1 MESAF
6 DAEICEFF
14 RVFAEKM
21 RIVSLSF
28 HLSFSS
34 FAIYR
39 CDHFMT
45 SHCHAQNLD
54 GFQKKPIEYKNH
66 LCHQF
71 SIGMPLEALLG

>member
-6 DAEICEFF
+6 DAEICEFC

-21 RIVSLSF
+21 RIVSRSF

-45 SHCHAQNLD
+45 SRCHAQNLD
-54 GFQKKPIEYKNH
+54 GFQK
-66 LCHQF
+66 
-71 SIGMPLEALLG
+71 SLLNTKTIYVINSA